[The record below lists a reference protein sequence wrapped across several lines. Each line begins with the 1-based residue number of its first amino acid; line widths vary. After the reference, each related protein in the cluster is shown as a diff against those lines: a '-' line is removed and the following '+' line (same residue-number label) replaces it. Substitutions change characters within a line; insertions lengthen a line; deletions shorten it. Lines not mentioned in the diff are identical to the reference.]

1 MKRLKLSLSCVMD
14 GSSLSKS
21 NRTVAIIQARMG
33 SSRLPGKMM
42 MDLCG
47 QPLLHW
53 VLSRVKKTKLADSI
67 LLATSD
73 TIKDDPLEKL
83 AQDLKVPVFRGSE
96 MDVLGRFVAAAQ
108 MAKADSV
115 VRICGDN
122 PLISPEEIDRL
133 ISFFEKVMK
142 EESTSDNL
150 YAFNFA
156 SKLGNQ
162 YPDGF
167 GAEIFSMALLKR
179 ISKLDEKLSSR
190 EHVTKYI
197 WDHPEQF
204 KIRTFSAPNE
214 IAYPSVRLDVDSQ
227 EDLEKLN
234 LLCVHLDQDSSPRKI
249 VMAYK
254 KQFSF

>member
-1 MKRLKLSLSCVMD
+1 MA
-14 GSSLSKS
+14 GSRLSKS
-21 NRTVAIIQARMG
+21 NRTAVIVQARMG

-67 LLATSD
+67 LLSTSYKK
-73 TIKDDPLEKL
+73 KDDPLEKL
-83 AQDLKVPVFRGSE
+83 AQELKVTVFRGSE
-96 MDVLGRFVAAAQ
+96 TDVLGRFLAAAQ

-115 VRICGDN
+115 VRVCGDN

-133 ISFFEKVMK
+133 ISFFEKTMQ
-142 EESTSDNL
+142 EESASDNL

-162 YPDGF
+162 YPNGF
-167 GAEIFSMALLKR
+167 GAEILSMFLLKK

-204 KIRTFSAPNE
+204 KIRTFLAPNE
-214 IAYPSVRLDVDSQ
+214 IAYPSVRLDVDSK

-234 LLCVHLDQDSSPRKI
+234 VLCAHLDQDSSPKKI

-254 KQFSF
+254 EHFSF

>member
-1 MKRLKLSLSCVMD
+1 LKRLKLSLSCVMD
-14 GSSLSKS
+14 GNSLSKS

-47 QPLLHW
+47 QPVLHW
-53 VLSRVKKTKLADSI
+53 VLSRVKKIKLADSI
-67 LLATSD
+67 LLATTD
-73 TIKDDPLEKL
+73 TKKDDPLEEL
-83 AQDLKVPVFRGSE
+83 AQDLNVPVFRGSE
-96 MDVLGRFVAAAQ
+96 TDVLGRFIAAAQ

-133 ISFFEKVMK
+133 ISFFEKTMK
-142 EESTSDNL
+142 EENTSDNL

-162 YPDGF
+162 YPDGL
-167 GAEIFSMALLKR
+167 GAEILSLSLLEK
-179 ISKLDEKLSSR
+179 ISRLDDQPSSR

-204 KIRTFSAPNE
+204 LIRTFPAPE
-214 IAYPSVRLDVDSQ
+214 ELAYPSVKLDVDSQ

-234 LLCVHLDQDSSPRKI
+234 ILCAHLDQDSSPKKI
-249 VMAYK
+249 INVYRV
-254 KQFSF
+254 QFSL